1 MSHSVEHIRFLV
13 TNLTGVVG
21 HRRFH
26 RHMAEDLQQVILPQV
41 AERSAPSHCEQVD
54 IRNAS
59 TSNQRTS
66 CFSTAANMVSDW

>member
-41 AERSAPSHCEQVD
+41 AESPLPLW
-54 IRNAS
+54 IAS
-59 TSNQRTS
+59 K
-66 CFSTAANMVSDW
+66 